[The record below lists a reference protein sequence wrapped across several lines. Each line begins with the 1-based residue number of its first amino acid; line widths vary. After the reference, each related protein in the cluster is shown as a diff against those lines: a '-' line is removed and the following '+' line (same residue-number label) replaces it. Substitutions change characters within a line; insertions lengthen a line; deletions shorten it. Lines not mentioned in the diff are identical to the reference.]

1 MKDLIRRTV
10 FKDLNLKETF
20 KGTFS
25 FDEFLS
31 QRELLEDLKQMI
43 YIKND
48 DVKFTIMKV
57 IGKMRKNDKR

>member
-1 MKDLIRRTV
+1 MKDLIRRTA

-25 FDEFLS
+25 FDAFLS
-31 QRELLEDLKQMI
+31 QHELLEDLKQMI

-48 DVKFTIMKV
+48 DVKLTIMKV

>member
-31 QRELLEDLKQMI
+31 QRELLEDLRQMI
-43 YIKND
+43 CINND
-48 DVKFTIMKV
+48 DVKLTIMKV